1 MSATG
6 SKGKW
11 AADPKLLDIDP
22 ETGIAL
28 VLGVGETE
36 VFYSV
41 SDKHVTSTE
50 VRINASSHLDFES
63 SEQQFITD
71 ARRSVIPLSFRQ
83 SGKNLIGDSCSAD
96 DVARFLRNKNLPLN
110 CQVSFA
116 VENDVKVDDVLSAR
130 VEFDV
135 KSGSYQCGIKP
146 VAMVSTA
153 SSSIAETDIVLKA
166 QYAGTVTAQLSLPF
180 EPSFHAI
187 TDQVHVSDLQPNT
200 HIVIVGKPSVLQQ
213 LEFTASDTSSLTVYS
228 AQYLSPTN
236 AKIPIR
242 FNPGYGSEDSLVVTI
257 RSPMTGQHLD
267 VSVIVKMLGE
277 HVQCAPPS
285 ASWFTLI
292 SSLLHFSQEWALSL
306 LSLLGTFAAIYIG
319 YRALFGSS
327 YRSSSDPVAFLNSS
341 SNAETGYTSPFI
353 KRGPQLWSINPEHD
367 SSLHH
372 SGFYSHSS
380 SPTVSPSRFNKQNSP
395 F

>member
-1 MSATG
+1 MKRFFLLVLQATFLVGDIVCFSTPVLSATG

-153 SSSIAETDIVLKA
+153 SSSIAETDVVLKA

-200 HIVIVGKPSVLQQ
+200 HIVIVGKPSVLQVVIVH
-213 LEFTASDTSSLTVYS
+213 TVSSTHLI
-228 AQYLSPTN
+228 L
-236 AKIPIR
+236 IR
-242 FNPGYGSEDSLVVTI
+242 FYFGSSNWNSLQVIPPLWLSTAPNI
-257 RSPMTGQHLD
+257 YLRPTQRSPSGLIRATAAKTLWLWPFEVQWQVNIWTFLLLWKC
-267 VSVIVKMLGE
+267 SVNMSNALLL
-277 HVQCAPPS
+277 AP
-285 ASWFTLI
+285 AG
-292 SSLLHFSQEWALSL
+292 SL
-306 LSLLGTFAAIYIG
+306 LSLRCYISLRSG
-319 YRALFGSS
+319 LLAFCLFWGH
-327 YRSSSDPVAFLNSS
+327 LL
-341 SNAETGYTSPFI
+341 PFI
-353 KRGPQLWSINPEHD
+353 
-367 SSLHH
+367 
-372 SGFYSHSS
+372 
-380 SPTVSPSRFNKQNSP
+380 
-395 F
+395 

>member
-1 MSATG
+1 LKRFFLLVLQATFLVGDIVCFSTPVLSATG

-153 SSSIAETDIVLKA
+153 SSSIAETDVVLKA

-200 HIVIVGKPSVLQQ
+200 HIVIVGKPSVLQVVIVH
-213 LEFTASDTSSLTVYS
+213 TVSSTHLI
-228 AQYLSPTN
+228 L
-236 AKIPIR
+236 IR
-242 FNPGYGSEDSLVVTI
+242 FY
-257 RSPMTGQHLD
+257 
-267 VSVIVKMLGE
+267 
-277 HVQCAPPS
+277 
-285 ASWFTLI
+285 
-292 SSLLHFSQEWALSL
+292 
-306 LSLLGTFAAIYIG
+306 
-319 YRALFGSS
+319 FGSS
-327 YRSSSDPVAFLNSS
+327 NWNSLQVI
-341 SNAETGYTSPFI
+341 P
-353 KRGPQLWSINPEHD
+353 PL
-367 SSLHH
+367 
-372 SGFYSHSS
+372 
-380 SPTVSPSRFNKQNSP
+380 
-395 F
+395 